1 MIARLLYACG
11 VFLLLATANALAQDL
26 TGARPDSEKKFRV
39 FAEGRRQILLASI
52 LPPSRDCVDGKFEVT
67 VRNGEA
73 ALSMKEVELGPAPN
87 AVKGYSGK
95 GKAEYILGTGNC
107 RVSIRVV
114 PAE

>member
-1 MIARLLYACG
+1 MITRLRYTCG
-11 VFLLLATANALAQDL
+11 LVLLAFTANALAQDL

-73 ALSMKEVELGPAPN
+73 ALSMKEVEIAPAPN
-87 AVKGYSGK
+87 AVKFHSGQ
-95 GKAEYILGTGNC
+95 GMAEYILGTGNC